1 MRQTKYCRVPIKQRL
16 FSFNFTFQLSH
27 YSILSFS
34 PLLSSELDFVSR
46 TNRKLFSFRSGYDG
60 GLHSFTGVSST
71 WGFLRSFSGVS
82 LWERLGGGY
91 LHWFWAFL
99 YSRLVFSK
107 TEVIYV
113 SFSLYCKTRLFSFG
127 FANTSF
133 SKELQLEWCDSH
145 YLLWFRTAFPSP
157 TCLGTLYCRAE
168 IIYVSVCICL

>member
-1 MRQTKYCRVPIKQRL
+1 MLSRSSFNGGYFRILASSFVHKPFHKQTEVLYVQFLVCSVFVSEQLNRRL

-46 TNRKLFSFRSGYDG
+46 TSRKLFSFRSGYDG
-60 GLHSFTGVSST
+60 SLHSFTGISST
-71 WGFLRSFSGVS
+71 WGFLRSLSGVS

-113 SFSLYCKTRLFSFG
+113 SFSLYCKTRLFTFN
-127 FANTSF
+127 FLN
-133 SKELQLEWCDSH
+133 LQI
-145 YLLWFRTAFPSP
+145 
-157 TCLGTLYCRAE
+157 TLTLHG
-168 IIYVSVCICL
+168 ISWT

>member
-1 MRQTKYCRVPIKQRL
+1 MLSRSSFNGGYFRILASSFVHRPFHKQTEVLYVQFLVCSVFVSEQLNRRL

-46 TNRKLFSFRSGYDG
+46 TNRRLFSFRSGYDG
-60 GLHSFTGVSST
+60 SLHSFTGVSST

-113 SFSLYCKTRLFSFG
+113 SFSLYCKTRLFTFN
-127 FANTSF
+127 FLN
-133 SKELQLEWCDSH
+133 LQI
-145 YLLWFRTAFPSP
+145 TQ
-157 TCLGTLYCRAE
+157 TLHG
-168 IIYVSVCICL
+168 ISWT

>member
-1 MRQTKYCRVPIKQRL
+1 MRQTKCCRVPIKQRL

-113 SFSLYCKTRLFSFG
+113 SFSLYYKTRLFTFISLKSREPKRLMVFPERKIVLYLTFCNSYFATSALFPLISHRALLESF
-127 FANTSF
+127 
-133 SKELQLEWCDSH
+133 L
-145 YLLWFRTAFPSP
+145 
-157 TCLGTLYCRAE
+157 
-168 IIYVSVCICL
+168 

>member
-91 LHWFWAFL
+91 LHWFWEFL

-113 SFSLYCKTRLFSFG
+113 RFLLQCKTRLFTFISLKSREPKRLMVFPERKIVLYLTLCNSYFATSALFPLISHSALLESF
-127 FANTSF
+127 
-133 SKELQLEWCDSH
+133 L
-145 YLLWFRTAFPSP
+145 
-157 TCLGTLYCRAE
+157 
-168 IIYVSVCICL
+168 

>member
-60 GLHSFTGVSST
+60 GLHSFSGVSST
-71 WGFLRSFSGVS
+71 WDFLRSFSGVS

-113 SFSLYCKTRLFSFG
+113 SFSLYCKTRLFTFISLKSREPKRLMVFPERKIVLYLTLCNSYFATSALFPLISHRALLESF
-127 FANTSF
+127 
-133 SKELQLEWCDSH
+133 L
-145 YLLWFRTAFPSP
+145 
-157 TCLGTLYCRAE
+157 
-168 IIYVSVCICL
+168 